1 MDTNTSEKPF
11 KKFLIMRLRLRLFFL
26 PERMREDLP
35 IFRMPL
41 SGLRR
46 LILILSNTDLF
57 TEITRIYRL
66 IKSFWLLIFIRN
78 C

>member
-26 PERMREDLP
+26 PERMQEDLP

-66 IKSFWLLIFIRN
+66 IKSLWLLIFIRN